1 MNKKARNGSQ
11 NGKWKGV
18 PDHLEPM
25 IITGFLIGLSPY
37 ILSCR
42 IMISHEMKISPNRI
56 RNFLKYKGI
65 NWKKWKEYG
74 EKNR

>member
-1 MNKKARNGSQ
+1 VKTKARNGEK
-11 NGKWKGV
+11 NGRWRGI
-18 PDHLEPM
+18 PIDLETM

-42 IMISHEMKISPNRI
+42 IKISHKIIISPNRI

-65 NWKKWKEYG
+65 NWREWRENGKKNK
-74 EKNR
+74 

>member
-1 MNKKARNGSQ
+1 MNKKARNGPK

-18 PDHLEPM
+18 PIELETM

-42 IMISHEMKISPNRI
+42 IKVSYKIKISPNRI
-56 RNFLKYKGI
+56 RNFLKQKEI
-65 NWKKWKEYG
+65 DWRNWKENG
-74 EKNR
+74 QKNK